1 MNSNQMTFSEFENM
15 MVMHASRNWKTSSH
29 KQIECKCPRLFH

>member
-1 MNSNQMTFSEFENM
+1 MNSNQMTFSEFEN
-15 MVMHASRNWKTSSH
+15 ASRNWKTSSH